1 MWERFKELELKL
13 EGQYDTTVQE
23 HVQYPVYTDN
33 YEDALRTIFWD
44 VLWKESLC
52 KADKDY

>member
-44 VLWKESLC
+44 VLWKEVSR
-52 KADKDY
+52 